1 MALTLCMKK
10 WIPNSVKRQLKI
22 WLGMAPPTKIKIGK
36 EVFIAKSAVVESR
49 RGGNITIGSNTEILD
64 GVLLLTYGGNI
75 SIGESC
81 SINPYTIIYGH
92 GETIIG
98 NHVMIAGHCMI
109 IPSEHTFIS
118 KDKIIMA
125 QGASNRG
132 IVIEDDVWIGH
143 ACSILDGVRIGKGA
157 VIGAGSVV
165 TKDIPPY
172 TVVAGIPAK
181 MIKMRE

>member
-1 MALTLCMKK
+1 MKK
-10 WIPNSVKRQLKI
+10 WIPNSVKRRLKI
-22 WLGMAPPTKIKIGK
+22 WFGIAPPSKIKIGK

-49 RGGNITIGSNTEILD
+49 RGGNISIGSDTEILD

-75 SIGESC
+75 IIGEHC
-81 SINPYTIIYGH
+81 SVNPYTIIYGH
-92 GETIIG
+92 GGTIIG
-98 NHVMIAGHCMI
+98 NNVMIAGHCMI
-109 IPSEHTFIS
+109 IPNEHTYIS
-118 KDKIIMA
+118 KEKTILD
-125 QGASNRG
+125 QGASSKG

-143 ACSILDGVRIGKGA
+143 SCSILDGVRIGKGA

-172 TVVAGIPAK
+172 TVVAGVPAK

>member
-1 MALTLCMKK
+1 MKK
-10 WIPNSVKRQLKI
+10 WIPNKIKRQLRV
-22 WLGMAPPTKIKIGK
+22 WLGMAPPSKVKIG
-36 EVFIAKSAVVESR
+36 EDVFIAKSAVVESR
-49 RGGNITIGSNTEILD
+49 RGGNIIIGSHTEILD

-75 SIGESC
+75 TVGEYC

-109 IPSEHTFIS
+109 IPNEHVYIS
-118 KDKIIMA
+118 KDKTIMD
-125 QGASNRG
+125 QGSSSTG

-143 ACSILDGVRIGKGA
+143 ACSILDGVKIGKGA

-181 MIKMRE
+181 MIKGRG